1 MLILP
6 ETKLTSLGSI
16 PTPRESSYPVFWVEA
31 FNEAMQKWVSVDPIV
46 TKTLGKPFKFEPP
59 ASDPYN
65 MMNYVVG
72 FEDDAS
78 ARDITRR
85 YAKAFNAKTRKLRVE
100 STRHGEKW
108 WEHALKAYERPF
120 FEDRDELEISELT
133 SKSAAEPM
141 PRNILDFKDHPVYAL
156 ERHIRRNEVI
166 FPKRVIGH
174 VGLSKSGANS
184 DTLDSIYRRSDVH
197 TVRSADKWYRM
208 GRDVKVGEQP
218 LKRVNAIRPKGG
230 VTSDDETDE
239 PEQTAL
245 YAEYQTHTYHPPP
258 VVQGRIPKNSYGNLD
273 VYVPSMIPPGGIHI
287 KQPEA
292 ARAARL
298 LGIDYADAVTG
309 FDFKGRRGTAVFGG
323 IVVATE
329 YQEALA
335 EVLRGFADDR
345 QQALFDARSAEAL
358 RLWRLFL
365 IKLRISERVKG
376 YAAEDEE
383 PDAHPPNMSIDKDN
397 AGGGFFPDPDQ
408 PAQSPPQDSFA
419 SEPRMDMM
427 SHSVEESSHQD
438 DALGGGFVP
447 DKAPTESDTSVREN
461 EDSGGGFT
469 TDDLQ
474 DDGFAIPPTATR
486 SLSSPEKAKH
496 RGLSN
501 APRYELVV
509 IPNNTEPVVKENT
522 LKANIG
528 NPQGLEGSSE
538 QAALAVDSSTN
549 RDSKSASVEFLSR
562 PPSPP
567 EPEPKPSSPVESDS
581 EIEKGSLLSEDPEDE
596 DAVPDWLMFD

>member
-1 MLILP
+1 
-6 ETKLTSLGSI
+6 
-16 PTPRESSYPVFWVEA
+16 
-31 FNEAMQKWVSVDPIV
+31 
-46 TKTLGKPFKFEPP
+46 
-59 ASDPYN
+59 
-65 MMNYVVG
+65 
-72 FEDDAS
+72 
-78 ARDITRR
+78 
-85 YAKAFNAKTRKLRVE
+85 
-100 STRHGEKW
+100 
-108 WEHALKAYERPF
+108 
-120 FEDRDELEISELT
+120 
-133 SKSAAEPM
+133 
-141 PRNILDFKDHPVYAL
+141 
-156 ERHIRRNEVI
+156 
-166 FPKRVIGH
+166 
-174 VGLSKSGANS
+174 
-184 DTLDSIYRRSDVH
+184 
-197 TVRSADKWYRM
+197 
-208 GRDVKVGEQP
+208 
-218 LKRVNAIRPKGG
+218 
-230 VTSDDETDE
+230 
-239 PEQTAL
+239 
-245 YAEYQTHTYHPPP
+245 
-258 VVQGRIPKNSYGNLD
+258 
-273 VYVPSMIPPGGIHI
+273 
-287 KQPEA
+287 
-292 ARAARL
+292 
-298 LGIDYADAVTG
+298 
-309 FDFKGRRGTAVFGG
+309 
-323 IVVATE
+323 
-329 YQEALA
+329 
-335 EVLRGFADDR
+335 
-345 QQALFDARSAEAL
+345 
-358 RLWRLFL
+358 
-365 IKLRISERVKG
+365 
-376 YAAEDEE
+376 
-383 PDAHPPNMSIDKDN
+383 MSIDKDN